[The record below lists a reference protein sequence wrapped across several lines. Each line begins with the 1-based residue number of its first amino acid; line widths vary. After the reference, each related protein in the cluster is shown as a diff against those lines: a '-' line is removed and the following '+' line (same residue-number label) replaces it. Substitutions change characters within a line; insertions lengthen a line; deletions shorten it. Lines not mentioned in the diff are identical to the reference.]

1 MDTHPGGKDVT
12 LKLLELAG
20 LETGKA
26 GKKIIDLGA
35 GRGASVFL
43 LKEKGFDVRG
53 IDLINPVHPEN
64 LGNPVIKGDMRA
76 LTYSSGSFDAALAEC
91 SLSVCGDLS
100 AALAECARVLKSG
113 GKLLISDVYYQEA
126 VPETSMFPN
135 AVTIEDFKNQVQE
148 HGFQVHFW
156 EDISEV
162 LKVYYLESVWQG
174 GSSFCQMEARSLNK
188 LKLGYFMMICEKGA

>member
-1 MDTHPGGKDVT
+1 MDTHPGGTDVT
-12 LKLLELAG
+12 LKLLKLAG
-20 LETGKA
+20 LEA

-43 LKEKGFDVRG
+43 LKEKGFDVKG
-53 IDLINPVHPEN
+53 IDLINPVHPGN
-64 LGNPVIKGDMRA
+64 LVVKGDMRA

-100 AALAECARVLKSG
+100 AAIAECARVLKSG
-113 GKLLISDVYYQEA
+113 GKLLISDVYYQET

-162 LKVYYLESVWQG
+162 LKAYYLESVWQG
-174 GSSFCQMEARSLNK
+174 GSSFGQMEARSLNR

>member
-1 MDTHPGGKDVT
+1 MDTHPGGTDVT

-20 LETGKA
+20 LEA

-43 LKEKGFDVRG
+43 LKEKGFDVKG
-53 IDLINPVHPEN
+53 IDLINPVHPGN
-64 LGNPVIKGDMRA
+64 LVVKGDMRA

-100 AALAECARVLKSG
+100 AAIAECARVLKSG
-113 GKLLISDVYYQEA
+113 GKLLISDVYYQET

-162 LKVYYLESVWQG
+162 LKAYYLESVWQG
-174 GSSFCQMEARSLNK
+174 GSSFGQMEARSLNR